1 QAATTAVGLRST
13 DGRGW
18 LSPHSIFSVRGRG
31 TDFFNNY
38 SDANGCGLFDL
49 DQRIGDVDVG
59 DKDGAAESA
68 RGIDGIGGRGI
79 DRVEVMARS
88 SDSDARRV
96 GVDLNDL
103 LSGGKVSGY
112 ARTDLDVTGWS
123 GVE

>member
-1 QAATTAVGLRST
+1 IFFQAE
-13 DGRGW
+13 DGIRDYKVTGVQTCA
-18 LSPHSIFSVRGRG
+18 LPIS
-31 TDFFNNY
+31 DFFNNY

-79 DRVEVMARS
+79 DLFDVMARS

-103 LSGGKVSGY
+103 LSGGKVAGY
-112 ARTDLDVTGWS
+112 ARTDLDLTG
-123 GVE
+123 